1 MPKLR
6 VRGRRQA
13 VATALLA
20 GACALLGCSAT
31 GGSGGRGYGVEDPGS
46 DGARGSAVGQ
56 ENGGSGEPDGAGE
69 ADDAGGPD
77 DRPLVLTTFTVLAD
91 MARNVGGGHVRVESV
106 TDVGAEIH
114 GYEPTPEDLTRGQ
127 GADLV
132 LDNGLGLEAWF
143 DQFMADVDA
152 EHVVLSEGV
161 VPIPIAGR
169 EDATNPHAWMSPSA
183 GRVYVENIVDA
194 LRDLDPAHAEDY
206 AANGRAYAAELEE
219 VRQGLVAALGTLP
232 AEHRVLVTC
241 EGAFSYLARDAGLQE
256 AYLWPVNAERQS
268 TPRQVA
274 AVIDRVREDDVPAVF
289 CESTVNA
296 DAQLQ
301 VAAETG
307 ARYGGTLY
315 VDSLSQPEGPVPTYL
330 DLLRHDAAVIVAG
343 LTGKERP

>member
-1 MPKLR
+1 MPKFRPR
-6 VRGRRQA
+6 VRRQA
-13 VATALLA
+13 VVTALLA
-20 GACALLGCSAT
+20 CACALAGCAST
-31 GGSGGRGYGVEDPGS
+31 DGDGDRGYGVGEQGS
-46 DGARGSAVGQ
+46 EGARGSAVGQ
-56 ENGGSGEPDGAGE
+56 EGGDGETT
-69 ADDAGGPD
+69 GGRD
-77 DRPLVLTTFTVLAD
+77 ERPLVLTTFTVLAD
-91 MARNVGGGHVRVESV
+91 MVRNVGGEHVRVESV

-152 EHVVLSEGV
+152 ERVVLSQGV
-161 VPIPIAGR
+161 EPIPIAGR
-169 EDATNPHAWMSPSA
+169 EDTTNPHAWMSPSA
-183 GRVYVENIVDA
+183 AQVYVENIVDA

-206 AANGRAYAAELEE
+206 AANGRQYAAELEE
-219 VRQGLVAALGTLP
+219 VRLGLVAALGTLP
-232 AEHRVLVTC
+232 EEHRVLVTC
-241 EGAFSYLARDAGLQE
+241 EGAFSYLARDAGLRE

-315 VDSLSQPEGPVPTYL
+315 VDSLSRPDGPVPTYL
-330 DLLRHDAAVIVAG
+330 DLLRHDAATIVAG
-343 LTGKERP
+343 LTGEEPP